1 MSTIFNENHGEFYSD
16 VYSHYWG
23 VCDEVNLCKNLT
35 CGGAILCINTR
46 NYDSQ
51 QLVIMNDTSTKPK
64 NQMLPPFN
72 SVFGFEVK
80 VPSSAVPSKLNL
92 NKRKLEHKVFVVPTE
107 FAEKEYT
114 VQDHYAPADSKPPT
128 QQAHGRWLV
137 KNVALK

>member
-1 MSTIFNENHGEFYSD
+1 
-16 VYSHYWG
+16 
-23 VCDEVNLCKNLT
+23 
-35 CGGAILCINTR
+35 
-46 NYDSQ
+46 
-51 QLVIMNDTSTKPK
+51 MNDTSTKPK

-128 QQAHGRWLV
+128 QQAHGRWSREEH
-137 KNVALK
+137 ALFLRAISKHGRNLRKIAAEIPTRSYTQVRTHAEKCFSLRDTPIFRKVVHQSV